1 MDRGV
6 CEENRKRTQVYVAVL
21 PELVQAY
28 GDLIYPYL
36 KEAISKVVDVDWR
49 EINKL
54 PKDTVEE
61 FYTKA
66 KHIKRGPL
74 VSEEVYDKW
83 SAIPFVLKKKA
94 QYWINQWL
102 LEKAK
107 ELELL

>member
-1 MDRGV
+1 MGRGV
-6 CEENRKRTQVYVAVL
+6 SVGSRKRTQVYVAVL

-36 KEAISKVVDVDWR
+36 KEAITRVVDVDWR

-54 PKDTVEE
+54 PKDKVEE

-66 KHIKRGPL
+66 KHSKRGPL